1 MHYSQFCSAISDVL
15 RKKIGSD
22 TQFIRKTLRKN
33 NGVCPD
39 VLFVLPADSALGPV
53 VYLEPLYDQYQKGI
67 PMETICASVLS
78 FLERRPPFPS
88 SICQEILD
96 PEFAKSRIAFRLVS
110 QERNQDLLEHIP
122 WFPVH
127 DLAMVFFICLDLD
140 SADLVSALIHW
151 PLLSAWDMDAGT
163 LRSLAEENTPLLF
176 PPVLTPLTDLLLP
189 SVYGGSLIPDLAETE
204 RDLET
209 TGSAAAAEI
218 LRDTEPMAAAEGL
231 ETAEHVAA
239 SEIPRNTEPMA
250 AAKGLETA
258 GSAAAA
264 EIPADRP
271 ALHVLTN
278 RRGIYGASCMLYRD
292 IIKDFADQEGADV
305 IILPSSIHEVLLF
318 PDHLMFDHAFLCRT
332 VQEINQED
340 VPKEDVLSD
349 RIYIFSRE
357 TGTIIPSPPFSC
369 HRPEPAG
376 TESPW

>member
-1 MHYSQFCSAISDVL
+1 
-15 RKKIGSD
+15 
-22 TQFIRKTLRKN
+22 
-33 NGVCPD
+33 
-39 VLFVLPADSALGPV
+39 
-53 VYLEPLYDQYQKGI
+53 
-67 PMETICASVLS
+67 
-78 FLERRPPFPS
+78 
-88 SICQEILD
+88 
-96 PEFAKSRIAFRLVS
+96 
-110 QERNQDLLEHIP
+110 
-122 WFPVH
+122 
-127 DLAMVFFICLDLD
+127 
-140 SADLVSALIHW
+140 
-151 PLLSAWDMDAGT
+151 
-163 LRSLAEENTPLLF
+163 
-176 PPVLTPLTDLLLP
+176 
-189 SVYGGSLIPDLAETE
+189 
-204 RDLET
+204 
-209 TGSAAAAEI
+209 
-218 LRDTEPMAAAEGL
+218 MAA
-231 ETAEHVAA
+231 
-239 SEIPRNTEPMA
+239 S
-250 AAKGLETA
+250 
-258 GSAAAA
+258 

>member
-15 RKKIGSD
+15 RKKTGSG
-22 TQFIRKTLRKN
+22 TQFIRKALRKN

-39 VLFVLPADSALGPV
+39 VLFILSADSALGPV

-67 PMETICASVLS
+67 SMETICASVLS

-110 QERNQDLLEHIP
+110 QERNQELLEHIP

-176 PPVLTPLTDLLLP
+176 PSVLTPLTDLLLP

-239 SEIPRNTEPMA
+239 SEIPRDTEPMA

>member
-15 RKKIGSD
+15 RKKTGSG
-22 TQFIRKTLRKN
+22 TQFIRKALRKN

-39 VLFVLPADSALGPV
+39 VLFILSADSALGPV

-67 PMETICASVLS
+67 SMETICASVLS

-110 QERNQDLLEHIP
+110 QERNQELLEHIP

-239 SEIPRNTEPMA
+239 SEIPRDTEPMA

-369 HRPEPAG
+369 HRPETAG

>member
-15 RKKIGSD
+15 RKKTGSG

-39 VLFVLPADSALGPV
+39 VLFILSADSALGPV

-67 PMETICASVLS
+67 SMETICASVLS

-88 SICQEILD
+88 SICQKILD

-110 QERNQDLLEHIP
+110 QERNQELLEHIP

-151 PLLSAWDMDAGT
+151 PLLSAWNMDADI

-239 SEIPRNTEPMA
+239 LEILRDTEPMA
-250 AAKGLETA
+250 AAKGLETDEP
-258 GSAAAA
+258 AAAA
-264 EIPADRP
+264 EIPADGP

-292 IIKDFADQEGADV
+292 IIKDFADQEEADV

-332 VQEINQED
+332 VQEINRED
-340 VPKEDVLSD
+340 VPEEDVLSD

-357 TGTIIPSPPFSC
+357 TGTIIPSPLFSC

>member
-1 MHYSQFCSAISDVL
+1 MHYLQFCSAISDVL
-15 RKKIGSD
+15 RKKTGSG
-22 TQFIRKTLRKN
+22 TQFIRKALRKN

-67 PMETICASVLS
+67 SMETICASVLS

-110 QERNQDLLEHIP
+110 QERNQELLEHIP

-140 SADLVSALIHW
+140 SSDLVSALIHW

-239 SEIPRNTEPMA
+239 SEIPRDTEPMA

>member
-15 RKKIGSD
+15 RKKTGSD

-39 VLFVLPADSALGPV
+39 VLFVLPADSTLGPV

-110 QERNQDLLEHIP
+110 QERNQELLEHIP

-239 SEIPRNTEPMA
+239 SEIPRDTEPMA

-357 TGTIIPSPPFSC
+357 TGTIIPSPLFSC

>member
-15 RKKIGSD
+15 RKKTGSS
-22 TQFIRKTLRKN
+22 TQFIRKALRKN

-39 VLFVLPADSALGPV
+39 VLFILSADSALGPV

-67 PMETICASVLS
+67 SMETICASVLS

-110 QERNQDLLEHIP
+110 QERNQELLEHIP

-239 SEIPRNTEPMA
+239 SEIPRDTEPMA

>member
-1 MHYSQFCSAISDVL
+1 MHYSQFCSAISDIL
-15 RKKIGSD
+15 RKNSD
-22 TQFIRKTLRKN
+22 PGTQFIQKALCKN

-39 VLFVLPADSALGPV
+39 VLFALPADSALGPV

-96 PEFAKSRIAFRLVS
+96 PEFAKTRIAFRLVS
-110 QERNQDLLEHIP
+110 QERNEELLKHIP
-122 WFPVH
+122 WFPFH

-140 SADLVSALIHW
+140 SADLVSALVHW
-151 PLLSAWDMDAGT
+151 PLLSAWDMDADT
-163 LRSLAEENTPLLF
+163 LRSLAEENTPILF
-176 PPVLTPLTDLLLP
+176 PPVLTPLTELLLP
-189 SVYGGSLIPDLAETE
+189 SVYVDTPFPDLAETE

-218 LRDTEPMAAAEGL
+218 LRGTEPMAAAERL

-239 SEIPRNTEPMA
+239 SEILRDTEPMA
-250 AAKGLETA
+250 AVKGLE
-258 GSAAAA
+258 AA
-264 EIPADRP
+264 EPAVEISADGP

-292 IIKDFADQEGADV
+292 IIKDFADQEETDV

-318 PDHLMFDHAFLCRT
+318 PDHLIFDHAFLCRT
-332 VQEINQED
+332 VQEINRED
-340 VPKEDVLSD
+340 VSEEDVLSD

-357 TGTIIPSPPFSC
+357 TGTIIPSPLFSC

>member
-15 RKKIGSD
+15 RKKTGSG

-39 VLFVLPADSALGPV
+39 VLFILSADSALGPV
-53 VYLEPLYDQYQKGI
+53 VYLEPLYDQYQNGI
-67 PMETICASVLS
+67 SMETICASVLS

-110 QERNQDLLEHIP
+110 QERNQELLEHIP

-151 PLLSAWDMDAGT
+151 PLLSAWNMDAGT

-189 SVYGGSLIPDLAETE
+189 SVYGGSLFPDLAETE
-204 RDLET
+204 RDMET

-231 ETAEHVAA
+231 ETAEPAAA
-239 SEIPRNTEPMA
+239 SEIPRDTEPMA

-264 EIPADRP
+264 EIPADGP

-292 IIKDFADQEGADV
+292 IIKDFADQEEADV

-332 VQEINQED
+332 VQEINRED
-340 VPKEDVLSD
+340 VPEEDVLSD

-357 TGTIIPSPPFSC
+357 TGTIIPSPLFSC

>member
-15 RKKIGSD
+15 RKKTGSG

-78 FLERRPPFPS
+78 FLERRLPFPS

-110 QERNQDLLEHIP
+110 QERNQELLEHIP

-151 PLLSAWDMDAGT
+151 PLLSAWNMDAGT

-189 SVYGGSLIPDLAETE
+189 SVYGGSLFPNLAETE
-204 RDLET
+204 RDMET

-231 ETAEHVAA
+231 ETAEPVAA
-239 SEIPRNTEPMA
+239 AEILRDTKPMA

-258 GSAAAA
+258 EPAAAA
-264 EIPADRP
+264 EIPADGP

-292 IIKDFADQEGADV
+292 IIKDFADQEEADV

-332 VQEINQED
+332 VQEINRED
-340 VPKEDVLSD
+340 VSEEDVLSD

-357 TGTIIPSPPFSC
+357 TGTIIPSPLFSC

>member
-15 RKKIGSD
+15 RKKTGSG

-67 PMETICASVLS
+67 PMETICTSVLS
-78 FLERRPPFPS
+78 FLERRTPFPS
-88 SICQEILD
+88 SICQKILD

-110 QERNQDLLEHIP
+110 QERNQELLEHIP

-151 PLLSAWDMDAGT
+151 PLLSAWNMDADI

-189 SVYGGSLIPDLAETE
+189 SVYGGSLIPDLAEME

-239 SEIPRNTEPMA
+239 LEILRDTEPMA
-250 AAKGLETA
+250 AAKGLE
-258 GSAAAA
+258 AAEPAATA
-264 EIPADRP
+264 EIPADGP

-278 RRGIYGASCMLYRD
+278 RCGIYGASCMLYRD
-292 IIKDFADQEGADV
+292 IIKDFADQEETDV

-332 VQEINQED
+332 VQEINRED
-340 VPKEDVLSD
+340 VSEEDVLSD

-357 TGTIIPSPPFSC
+357 TGTIIPSPLFSC

>member
-1 MHYSQFCSAISDVL
+1 MYYSQFCSAISDIL
-15 RKKIGSD
+15 RKNSD
-22 TQFIRKTLRKN
+22 PGTQFIQKTLCKN

-39 VLFVLPADSALGPV
+39 VLFALPADSALGPV

-96 PEFAKSRIAFRLVS
+96 PEFAKTRIAFRLVS
-110 QERNQDLLEHIP
+110 QERNEELLKHIP
-122 WFPVH
+122 WFPFH

-140 SADLVSALIHW
+140 SADLVSALVHW
-151 PLLSAWDMDAGT
+151 PLLSAWDMDADT
-163 LRSLAEENTPLLF
+163 LRSLAEENTPILF
-176 PPVLTPLTDLLLP
+176 PPVLTPLTELLLP
-189 SVYGGSLIPDLAETE
+189 SVYVDTPFPDLAETE

-218 LRDTEPMAAAEGL
+218 LRVTEPMAAAEGL

-239 SEIPRNTEPMA
+239 SEILRDTEPMA
-250 AAKGLETA
+250 AAKGLE
-258 GSAAAA
+258 AAEPAV
-264 EIPADRP
+264 EIPADGP

-292 IIKDFADQEGADV
+292 IIKDFADQEKADV

-332 VQEINQED
+332 VQEINRED
-340 VPKEDVLSD
+340 VSEEDVLSD

-357 TGTIIPSPPFSC
+357 TGTIIPSPLFSC

>member
-15 RKKIGSD
+15 RKKTGSG

-39 VLFVLPADSALGPV
+39 VLFILSADSALGPV

-67 PMETICASVLS
+67 SMETICASVLS

-110 QERNQDLLEHIP
+110 QERNQELLEHIP

-218 LRDTEPMAAAEGL
+218 LRGTEPMAAAEGL

-239 SEIPRNTEPMA
+239 SEIPRDTEPMA

>member
-15 RKKIGSD
+15 RKKTGSG

-151 PLLSAWDMDAGT
+151 PLLSAWNMDADI

-231 ETAEHVAA
+231 ETTEHVAA
-239 SEIPRNTEPMA
+239 SEIPRDTEPMA

-258 GSAAAA
+258 EPAAAA
-264 EIPADRP
+264 EIPADGP

-292 IIKDFADQEGADV
+292 IIKDFADQEEADV

-332 VQEINQED
+332 VQEINRED
-340 VPKEDVLSD
+340 VPEEDVLSD

-357 TGTIIPSPPFSC
+357 TGTIIPSPLFSC

>member
-15 RKKIGSD
+15 RKKTGSG

-39 VLFVLPADSALGPV
+39 VLFILSADSALGPV

-78 FLERRPPFPS
+78 FLEHRPPFPS

-110 QERNQDLLEHIP
+110 QERNQELLEHIP

-151 PLLSAWDMDAGT
+151 PLLSAWNMDADI

-239 SEIPRNTEPMA
+239 LEILRDTEPMA

-258 GSAAAA
+258 EPAAAA
-264 EIPADRP
+264 EIPADGP

-292 IIKDFADQEGADV
+292 IIKDFADQEEADV

-332 VQEINQED
+332 VQEINRED
-340 VPKEDVLSD
+340 VPEEDVLSD

-357 TGTIIPSPPFSC
+357 TGTIIPSPLFSC

>member
-15 RKKIGSD
+15 RKKTGSG

-39 VLFVLPADSALGPV
+39 VLFILSADSALGPV

-110 QERNQDLLEHIP
+110 QERNQELLEHIP

-151 PLLSAWDMDAGT
+151 PLLSAWNMDAGT

-189 SVYGGSLIPDLAETE
+189 SVYGGSLFPDPAETE
-204 RDLET
+204 RDMET
-209 TGSAAAAEI
+209 TGSAAAVEI

-239 SEIPRNTEPMA
+239 AEILRDTEPMA

-258 GSAAAA
+258 EPAAAA
-264 EIPADRP
+264 KIPADGP

-292 IIKDFADQEGADV
+292 IIKDFADQEEADV

-332 VQEINQED
+332 VQEINRKD
-340 VPKEDVLSD
+340 VPEEDVLSD

-357 TGTIIPSPPFSC
+357 TGTIIPSPLFSC

>member
-1 MHYSQFCSAISDVL
+1 MHYSQFCSAILDVL
-15 RKKIGSD
+15 RKKTGSG
-22 TQFIRKTLRKN
+22 TQFIKKTLRKN

-78 FLERRPPFPS
+78 FLERRPSFPS

-110 QERNQDLLEHIP
+110 QERNQELLEHIP

-140 SADLVSALIHW
+140 STDLVSALIHW
-151 PLLSAWDMDAGT
+151 PLLSAWNMDAGT

-189 SVYGGSLIPDLAETE
+189 SVYGGSLFPDLAETE

-218 LRDTEPMAAAEGL
+218 PRDTEPMAAAEGL
-231 ETAEHVAA
+231 ETAE
-239 SEIPRNTEPMA
+239 P
-250 AAKGLETA
+250 
-258 GSAAAA
+258 AAAA
-264 EIPADRP
+264 EIPADGP

-357 TGTIIPSPPFSC
+357 TGTIIPSPLFSC

>member
-15 RKKIGSD
+15 RKKTGSS
-22 TQFIRKTLRKN
+22 TQFIRKALRKN

-39 VLFVLPADSALGPV
+39 VLFILSADSALGPV
-53 VYLEPLYDQYQKGI
+53 VYLEPLYNQYQKGI
-67 PMETICASVLS
+67 SMETICASVLS

-110 QERNQDLLEHIP
+110 QERNQELLEHIP

-209 TGSAAAAEI
+209 TGSAVAAEI

-239 SEIPRNTEPMA
+239 SEIPRDTEPMA

>member
-15 RKKIGSD
+15 RKKTGSG

-39 VLFVLPADSALGPV
+39 VLFILSADSALGPV

-67 PMETICASVLS
+67 SMETICASVLS

-110 QERNQDLLEHIP
+110 QERNQELLEHIP

-239 SEIPRNTEPMA
+239 SEIPRDTEPMA

>member
-15 RKKIGSD
+15 RKKTGSG

-39 VLFVLPADSALGPV
+39 VLFILSADSALGPV

-78 FLERRPPFPS
+78 FLERRPSFPS

-110 QERNQDLLEHIP
+110 QERNQELLEHIP

-140 SADLVSALIHW
+140 STDLVSALIHW
-151 PLLSAWDMDAGT
+151 PLLSAWNMDAGT

-292 IIKDFADQEGADV
+292 IIKDFADQEEADV

>member
-1 MHYSQFCSAISDVL
+1 MHYSQFCSAISDIL

-140 SADLVSALIHW
+140 SANLVSALIHW
-151 PLLSAWDMDAGT
+151 PLLSAWNMDADT
-163 LRSLAEENTPLLF
+163 LRSMAEENTPLLF

-189 SVYGGSLIPDLAETE
+189 SVYGGSPLPDLAETE

-369 HRPEPAG
+369 HKPEPAG

>member
-1 MHYSQFCSAISDVL
+1 MHYSQFCSAISDIL
-15 RKKIGSD
+15 RKNSD
-22 TQFIRKTLRKN
+22 PGTQFIQKALCKN

-39 VLFVLPADSALGPV
+39 VLFALPADSALGPV

-67 PMETICASVLS
+67 SMETICASVLS

-110 QERNQDLLEHIP
+110 QERNQELLEHIP

>member
-15 RKKIGSD
+15 RKKTGSG
-22 TQFIRKTLRKN
+22 TQFIRKALRKN

-39 VLFVLPADSALGPV
+39 VLFILSADSALGPV

-67 PMETICASVLS
+67 SMETICASVLS

-110 QERNQDLLEHIP
+110 QERNQELLEHIP

-189 SVYGGSLIPDLAETE
+189 SVYRGSLIPDLAETE

-239 SEIPRNTEPMA
+239 SEIPRDTEPMA

>member
-15 RKKIGSD
+15 RKKTGSG
-22 TQFIRKTLRKN
+22 TQFIRKALRKN

-39 VLFVLPADSALGPV
+39 VLFILSADSALGPV

-67 PMETICASVLS
+67 SMETICASVLS

-110 QERNQDLLEHIP
+110 QERNEELLKHIP
-122 WFPVH
+122 WFPFH

-239 SEIPRNTEPMA
+239 SEIPRDTEPMA

>member
-1 MHYSQFCSAISDVL
+1 MHYSQFCSAISDIL
-15 RKKIGSD
+15 RKNSD
-22 TQFIRKTLRKN
+22 PGTQFIQKALCKN

-39 VLFVLPADSALGPV
+39 VLFALPADSALGPV

-96 PEFAKSRIAFRLVS
+96 PEFAKTRIAFRLVS
-110 QERNQDLLEHIP
+110 QEWNEELLKHIP
-122 WFPVH
+122 WFPFH

-140 SADLVSALIHW
+140 SADLVSALVHW
-151 PLLSAWDMDAGT
+151 PLLSAWDMDADT
-163 LRSLAEENTPLLF
+163 LRSLAEENTPILF
-176 PPVLTPLTDLLLP
+176 PPVLTPLTELLLP
-189 SVYGGSLIPDLAETE
+189 SVYVDTPFPDLAETE

-218 LRDTEPMAAAEGL
+218 LRDTEPMAAA
-231 ETAEHVAA
+231 
-239 SEIPRNTEPMA
+239 
-250 AAKGLETA
+250 KGLE
-258 GSAAAA
+258 AA
-264 EIPADRP
+264 EPAVEISADGP

-292 IIKDFADQEGADV
+292 IIKDFADQEETDV

-332 VQEINQED
+332 VQEINRED
-340 VPKEDVLSD
+340 VSEEDVLSD

-357 TGTIIPSPPFSC
+357 TGTIIPSPLFSC

>member
-15 RKKIGSD
+15 RKKTGSG
-22 TQFIRKTLRKN
+22 TQFIRKALRKN

-39 VLFVLPADSALGPV
+39 VLFILSADSALGPV

-67 PMETICASVLS
+67 SMETICASVLS

-110 QERNQDLLEHIP
+110 QERNQELLEHIP

-151 PLLSAWDMDAGT
+151 PLLSAWDMDTGT

-239 SEIPRNTEPMA
+239 SEIPRDTEPMA